1 MNKPLS
7 QVEHA
12 SRFQHWMR
20 DHAAILYRVSA
31 AFAVGA
37 DRDDLMQELLVA
49 LWQAIPAFR
58 GDAQPSTFIYRVS
71 HNAALSWKR
80 SERRRDARQDGPAAL
95 EGIASAATA
104 DDADREL
111 LERVYARIREL
122 PELDRS
128 LILLSLD
135 GLSYREMA
143 EIHGLSES
151 NVGVRLSRSKAR
163 LAREF
168 KEWIDDP
175 R

>member
-1 MNKPLS
+1 
-7 QVEHA
+7 
-12 SRFQHWMR
+12 MR
-20 DHAAILYRVSA
+20 DHAAILYRVA
-31 AFAVGA
+31 AGFAVGA
-37 DRDDLMQELLVA
+37 ARDALMQELLLA

-58 GDAQPSTFIYRVS
+58 GDAQPATFIYRVS

-80 SERRRDARQDGPAAL
+80 SERRRDARQEGPAAL
-95 EGIASAATA
+95 EGIASATA

-128 LILLSLD
+128 LVLLSLD

-143 EIHGLSES
+143 EIHGLSEG

-163 LAREF
+163 LVHHF
-168 KEWIDDP
+168 KEWI